1 MNESVQ
7 EDIEEGLHAFHTQ
20 EIVTAFTELACDD
33 RDILCDVK
41 HAPTYLADMNKVW
54 TGKLNN
60 YDVAD
65 DYFTEL
71 ARSASMYT
79 EPPTVHTVQEI
90 KVAAYQVKCNRVH
103 TDDIIELEVPFLFT
117 QRS

>member
-1 MNESVQ
+1 M
-7 EDIEEGLHAFHTQ
+7 
-20 EIVTAFTELACDD
+20 
-33 RDILCDVK
+33 K
-41 HAPTYLADMNKVW
+41 HAPTYLAEMDKVW

-65 DYFTEL
+65 DYCTEL

-90 KVAAYQVKCNRVH
+90 KAAAYQVKCNRA
-103 TDDIIELEVPFLFT
+103 TIDDIIELEVPFYL
-117 QRS
+117 